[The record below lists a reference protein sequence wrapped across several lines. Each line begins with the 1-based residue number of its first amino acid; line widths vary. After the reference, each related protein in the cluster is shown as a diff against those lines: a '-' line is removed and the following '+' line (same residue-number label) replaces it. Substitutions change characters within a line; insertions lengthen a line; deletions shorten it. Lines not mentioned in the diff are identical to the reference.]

1 MSRSCPICV
10 SLRSRD
16 YCSANRSG
24 QASHYQQLNLSKY
37 CRALQQLQNMPPS
50 THQPHDPFLD
60 APLRPTTSN
69 ATSLSTN
76 SALRT
81 QTSQHSLRSNASTA
95 SARTRQQRDL
105 FAPSLTRRGTTPR
118 YEDEVLADSDSEQD
132 VTAQR
137 QKQTRRFRHGGADPK
152 YGRNKAKQDE
162 EQDFVNRTP
171 DGSYLLGMA
180 GFGETVTVPQMT
192 LPKTDE
198 EREQEGKSFRLHKRG
213 RGTDTGQRWMLTTL
227 LLHDSTSHPV
237 LLWAVRLRRSRKRV
251 GSGGV

>member
-1 MSRSCPICV
+1 
-10 SLRSRD
+10 
-16 YCSANRSG
+16 
-24 QASHYQQLNLSKY
+24 
-37 CRALQQLQNMPPS
+37 MPPS
-50 THQPHDPFLD
+50 TRQPHDPFTD

-118 YEDEVLADSDSEQD
+118 YEDDVLADSDSEQD
-132 VTAQR
+132 LTAQR
-137 QKQTRRFRHGGADPK
+137 QKQTRRIRHGGVDSK

-162 EQDFVNRTP
+162 EQDFVNRKP

-198 EREQEGKSFRLHKRG
+198 EREQEGESFIIYKQEHG
-213 RGTDTGQRWMLTTL
+213 SNPAQRWMLTTSL
-227 LLHDSTSHPV
+227 LLDSTSHQV
-237 LLWAVRLRRSRKRV
+237 LRWAAKSTRSRKKV
-251 GSGGV
+251 GSVDAREHSAL